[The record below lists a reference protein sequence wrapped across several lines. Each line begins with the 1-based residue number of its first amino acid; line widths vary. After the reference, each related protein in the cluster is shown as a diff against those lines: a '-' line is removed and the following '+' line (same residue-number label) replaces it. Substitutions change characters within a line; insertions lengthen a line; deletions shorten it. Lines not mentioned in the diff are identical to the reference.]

1 MSESDFVSNLT
12 RIPRE
17 VWQAIWIG
25 GHDRVSRASRLIPDI
40 PTVGHNFVRRLT
52 HPSEMRPPDVET
64 MPKLRTELID
74 VPVPGKG
81 PSGLCLARPI
91 PAITSLSDSRVNV
104 ALLGIPVL
112 SALGSSGMLPRICSL
127 LSSCLQWITRR
138 EARELRSR
146 PGHVCLHRR
155 RSLIKRVPWR
165 SLATTPGA
173 VAALLC
179 ATVFVAYLGTDPKM
193 IGADARLLVK
203 SENTR
208 PDEPPVPEDSA
219 LRLEGE
225 VALLLQ
231 VAMLQNSVARLD
243 KVPHYTATFV
253 KNERI
258 GGDLLGEQVMQMKI
272 HHNPHRVFFQVEVGD
287 VGREI
292 LYPVSGTD
300 ARMLVKLPTLGFK
313 LPALRLEPTSS
324 RAMSEARYP
333 ITMAGIKELTKLAI
347 EIRNRDLTLKD
358 KIHAEACDNAEYEG
372 RKCFSFTTT
381 YKDSSVSKEYRKCV
395 LYIDRQL
402 MIPVLVKNFTWAES
416 IKDADPSRLDDT
428 TLLEYYAF
436 KEIKLDAKLSEIA
449 FSSENPEYRFK

>member
-1 MSESDFVSNLT
+1 MLL
-12 RIPRE
+12 RIR
-17 VWQAIWIG
+17 
-25 GHDRVSRASRLIPDI
+25 
-40 PTVGHNFVRRLT
+40 
-52 HPSEMRPPDVET
+52 
-64 MPKLRTELID
+64 
-74 VPVPGKG
+74 
-81 PSGLCLARPI
+81 
-91 PAITSLSDSRVNV
+91 SLS
-104 ALLGIPVL
+104 
-112 SALGSSGMLPRICSL
+112 
-127 LSSCLQWITRR
+127 SSCIQWVTRR

-155 RSLIKRVPWR
+155 RSLIQRIPWR
-165 SLATTPGA
+165 ALVTTPSA
-173 VAALLC
+173 VALLLC
-179 ATVFVAYLGTDPKM
+179 ATVLLAFLGADPKP

-203 SENTR
+203 SENNQSE
-208 PDEPPVPEDSA
+208 EPPVPEDSA

-231 VAMLQNSVARLD
+231 VAMLQNSVARLE

-272 HHNPHRVFFQVEVGD
+272 HHDPHRVFFQVEVGD

-292 LYPVSGTD
+292 LYPVNGND
-300 ARMLVKLPTLGFK
+300 PRMLVKLPTLGFK

-333 ITMAGIKELTKLAI
+333 ITMAGVKELTKLAI

-381 YKDSSVSKEYRKCV
+381 YKNAIVSKEYRKCV

-402 MIPVLVKNFTWAES
+402 MIPVLVKNFTWPEAVT
-416 IKDADPSRLDDT
+416 DADPNRLDDT

-436 KEIKLDAKLSEIA
+436 KNIQLDAKLTEIS
-449 FSSENPEYRFK
+449 FSSENPEYRFR